1 MMRGVRA
8 AVLLMMVKRNS
19 DMDYRAGERGNVL
32 WLILLGVALLAA
44 ITMVLSRGGSS
55 TDQTGDVE
63 NLRVRA
69 SQVLR
74 HARGIEAA
82 IQTMKLNGVS
92 ENDISFENPTTAT
105 DYTNANC
112 GTTDCRLF
120 HVGGAGL
127 TYKNFPSANG
137 GADWIFTAANNVGT
151 TAGPIGDTA
160 AVRGNDIVMLLPDAR
175 ASLCVQINRDLGVGT
190 AGILPIDTSGIATDA
205 FVGAF
210 AGGGPSILDGD
221 PAPFELDN
229 QNAGCFE
236 DANDGN
242 KVYFYYTVLA
252 R

>member
-1 MMRGVRA
+1 MTSRA
-8 AVLLMMVKRNS
+8 S
-19 DMDYRAGERGNVL
+19 ERGNVL
-32 WLILLGVALLAA
+32 WMILIGVALLAA

-69 SQVLR
+69 SQILR
-74 HARGIEAA
+74 HARGIESA

-92 ENDISFENPTTAT
+92 ENDISFENSTTST

-112 GTTDCRLF
+112 TSDDCRLF

-127 TYKNFPSANG
+127 IYKNFPSANNG
-137 GADWIFTAANNVGT
+137 DDWIFTSANNVGT
-151 TAGPIGDTA
+151 TAGPIGETS
-160 AVRGNDIVMLLPDAR
+160 AVRGNDIVMLLPNAR
-175 ASLCVQINRDLGVGT
+175 ESLCIQINRDLGVGT
-190 AGILPIDTSGIATDA
+190 VGTLPVDTSGIATKA
-205 FVGAF
+205 FTGSF
-210 AGGGPSILDGD
+210 PGGGPTILDGD

-236 DANDGN
+236 DGNDGN
-242 KVYFYYTVLA
+242 RVYFYYTVLA